1 MSVEVV
7 DSGQGIAPEHLPHV
21 FDRFYRADQN
31 RSTTEGHLG
40 LGLSI
45 VKSIAV
51 LHAGSV
57 EIESVVGRGTTVRI
71 RLPKTVQQASA

>member
-7 DSGQGIAPEHLPHV
+7 DTGQGIAAEHLPHV
-21 FDRFYRADQN
+21 FDRFYRVDQN

-45 VKSIAV
+45 VKSIAT
-51 LHAGSV
+51 LHGGSV

-71 RLPKTVQQASA
+71 RLPKTVQRA